1 MLKTPAYKAYKAS
14 FKQFLVRLFFLWTP
28 RRIPSLQ
35 NQQIGLNLI
44 GYYQG
49 DLGLGEAL
57 RYLTKAVER
66 ASIPFLVRQ
75 FKTRLLSSQNN
86 KTLDSSLSSY
96 CKYPINCIAINPDLI
111 YRLPMWVRFSEWAQR
126 YNIGYW
132 FWELENFPQEWRYA
146 IPLIDENWVNTEFV
160 ATAMRQAHPKV
171 IKIPF
176 AVEFETPSTK
186 FTRQYFS
193 LPEEGLLFL
202 CTFDFHSSIVRK
214 NPQGTIDAFL
224 AAFPSKDSKVFV
236 VVKSI
241 NGHLHPQAFNQLQLQ
256 SKNDPRI
263 LFMDRHLSSEEM
275 RGLLQCADCYVSLHR
290 SEGVGLGM
298 AESMY
303 LGKPVIA
310 TAYSGNLEFM
320 NNENA
325 RLIPYTE
332 IAVSDGEYLYPKN
345 QVWAEANIQ
354 EAAMAMQKIFN
365 NVEFRVNLGSLAH
378 TYMLEHHS
386 FAIMGAAIAKRLKEI
401 KIVLSK

>member
-86 KTLDSSLSSY
+86 QTLDSSLSSY

-146 IPLIDENWVNTEFV
+146 IPLIDEIWVNT
-160 ATAMRQAHPKV
+160 
-171 IKIPF
+171 
-176 AVEFETPSTK
+176 
-186 FTRQYFS
+186 
-193 LPEEGLLFL
+193 
-202 CTFDFHSSIVRK
+202 
-214 NPQGTIDAFL
+214 
-224 AAFPSKDSKVFV
+224 
-236 VVKSI
+236 
-241 NGHLHPQAFNQLQLQ
+241 
-256 SKNDPRI
+256 
-263 LFMDRHLSSEEM
+263 
-275 RGLLQCADCYVSLHR
+275 
-290 SEGVGLGM
+290 
-298 AESMY
+298 
-303 LGKPVIA
+303 
-310 TAYSGNLEFM
+310 
-320 NNENA
+320 
-325 RLIPYTE
+325 
-332 IAVSDGEYLYPKN
+332 
-345 QVWAEANIQ
+345 
-354 EAAMAMQKIFN
+354 
-365 NVEFRVNLGSLAH
+365 
-378 TYMLEHHS
+378 
-386 FAIMGAAIAKRLKEI
+386 
-401 KIVLSK
+401 